1 MMFNNLIQTIMK
13 TNNQLSTALNYA
25 EIRSKIMHSYVTKI
39 LLTFSIVFV
48 SLLLFANNSA
58 NLDFPGEDKYITQT
72 KETQSKTTPE
82 MAVEMLK
89 EGNKRF
95 VSEKMIKRDL
105 MAQVEQ
111 TSTGQY
117 PIAAVVSCIDSRVP
131 TEIVFDQG
139 IGDIF
144 NARIAGNFVDEVVL
158 GSLEF
163 ACKVAGSKAIVIL
176 GHTHCGAVKGAVD
189 HVELGNLTAML
200 DNIEPAVEA
209 VKDIQVNRTS
219 KNDEFVQKVA
229 DMHVEMTIERLK
241 RDSDVLR
248 EMYENG
254 EIAIVGA
261 MYDVETGKVIFTD

>member
-1 MMFNNLIQTIMK
+1 MK
-13 TNNQLSTALNYA
+13 TKNKLSIAINYSEMLA
-25 EIRSKIMHSYVTKI
+25 HRAHIYVTKI
-39 LLTFSIVFV
+39 LLTVSFVFV
-48 SLLLFANNSA
+48 SLLLFANDNA
-58 NLDFPGEDKYITQT
+58 NLEIPGDDKYVTQT
-72 KETQSKTTPE
+72 KESQAKTTPA

-89 EGNKRF
+89 EGNQRF
-95 VSEKMIKRDL
+95 VSGKMIKRDL
-105 MAQVEQ
+105 MAQVKQ

-117 PIAAVVSCIDSRVP
+117 PIAAVVSCVDSRVP
-131 TEIVFDQG
+131 TETIFDQG

-144 NARIAGNFVDEVVL
+144 NARIAGNFVDEVIL

-189 HVELGNLTAML
+189 YVELGNLTAML

-209 VKDIQVNRTS
+209 VKDIKVNRTS

-229 DMHVEMTIERLK
+229 DMHVNLTIERLL

-248 EMYENG
+248 EMHEKG

-261 MYDVETGKVIFTD
+261 MYDVETGKVVFTD